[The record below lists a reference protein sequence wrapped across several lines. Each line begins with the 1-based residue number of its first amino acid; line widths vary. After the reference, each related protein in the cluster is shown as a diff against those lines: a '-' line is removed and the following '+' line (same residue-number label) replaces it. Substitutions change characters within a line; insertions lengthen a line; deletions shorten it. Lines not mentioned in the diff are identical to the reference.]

1 MAFDRVKKILDN
13 ALALDENKIINQI
26 LSNKSFQEFI
36 IDLNTEGQL
45 FDKGINSLGVKLSD
59 IGGLYSEIT
68 ITRSRKKGKPKKSRS
83 HVDLLDTEVYY
94 KSFVIRLFNDSFDIV
109 SDPNKDDGTSLFE
122 RWGKEIE
129 GLTQESLQIVID
141 AIREKIIPIIR
152 ARILA

>member
-59 IGGLYSEIT
+59 IGGLYSPVT
-68 ITRSRKKGKPKKSRS
+68 IELSKAKGRPKKSAS
-83 HVDLLDTEVYY
+83 SINLFDTGDYY
-94 KSFVIRLFNDSFDIV
+94 KSFKIVLFNDSFDIV
-109 SDPNKDDGTSLFE
+109 SDPIKDDSNLFDD
-122 RWGKEIE
+122 WGKEIE
-129 GLTQESLQIVID
+129 GLTEENLQKVID
-141 AIREKIIPIIR
+141 AIRSKIIPIIR

>member
-13 ALALDENKIINQI
+13 AIALDDNKIINQI

-59 IGGLYSEIT
+59 IGGLYSPVT
-68 ITRSRKKGKPKKSRS
+68 IELSKAKGRPKKSAS
-83 HVDLLDTEVYY
+83 SINLFDTGDYY
-94 KSFVIRLFNDSFDIV
+94 KSFKIVLFNYSFDIV
-109 SDPNKDDGTSLFE
+109 SDPIKDDSNLFDD
-122 RWGKEIE
+122 WGKEIE
-129 GLTQESLQIVID
+129 GLTEENLQKVID
-141 AIREKIIPIIR
+141 AIRSKIIPIIR

>member
-13 ALALDENKIINQI
+13 AIALDDNKIINHI

-59 IGGLYSEIT
+59 IGGLYSPVT
-68 ITRSRKKGKPKKSRS
+68 IELSKAKGRPKKSAS
-83 HVDLLDTEVYY
+83 SINLFDTGDYY
-94 KSFVIRLFNDSFDIV
+94 KSFKIVLFNDSFDIV
-109 SDPNKDDGTSLFE
+109 SDPIKDDSNLFDD
-122 RWGKEIE
+122 WGKEIE
-129 GLTQESLQIVID
+129 GLTEENLQKVID
-141 AIREKIIPIIR
+141 AIRSKIIPIIR

>member
-59 IGGLYSEIT
+59 IGGLYSELNNQ
-68 ITRSRKKGKPKKSRS
+68 KQK
-83 HVDLLDTEVYY
+83 
-94 KSFVIRLFNDSFDIV
+94 
-109 SDPNKDDGTSLFE
+109 E
-122 RWGKEIE
+122 RQ
-129 GLTQESLQIVID
+129 T
-141 AIREKIIPIIR
+141 
-152 ARILA
+152 

>member
-59 IGGLYSEIT
+59 IGGLYSPVT
-68 ITRSRKKGKPKKSRS
+68 IELSKAKGRPKKSAS
-83 HVDLLDTEVYY
+83 SINLFDTGDYY
-94 KSFVIRLFNDSFDIV
+94 KSFKIVLFNDSFDIV
-109 SDPNKDDGTSLFE
+109 SDPIKNDSNLFDD
-122 RWGKEIE
+122 WGKEIE
-129 GLTQESLQIVID
+129 GLTEENLQKVID
-141 AIREKIIPIIR
+141 AIRSKIIPIIR

>member
-13 ALALDENKIINQI
+13 AIALDENKIINQI

-59 IGGLYSEIT
+59 IGGLYSPVT
-68 ITRSRKKGKPKKSRS
+68 IELSKAKGRPKKSAS
-83 HVDLLDTEVYY
+83 SINLFDTGDYY
-94 KSFVIRLFNDSFDIV
+94 KSFKIVLFNDSFDIV
-109 SDPNKDDGTSLFE
+109 SDPIKDDSNLFDD
-122 RWGKEIE
+122 WGKEIE
-129 GLTQESLQIVID
+129 GLTEENLQKVID
-141 AIREKIIPIIR
+141 AIRSKIIPIIR

>member
-13 ALALDENKIINQI
+13 AIALDEDRIINQI

-59 IGGLYSEIT
+59 IGGLYSPVT
-68 ITRSRKKGKPKKSRS
+68 IELSKAKGRPKKSAS
-83 HVDLLDTEVYY
+83 SINLFDTGDYY
-94 KSFVIRLFNDSFDIV
+94 KSFKIVLFNDSFDIV
-109 SDPNKDDGTSLFE
+109 SDPIKNDSNLFDD
-122 RWGKEIE
+122 WGKEIE
-129 GLTQESLQIVID
+129 GLTEENLQKVID
-141 AIREKIIPIIR
+141 AIRSKIIPIIR

>member
-13 ALALDENKIINQI
+13 ALALDENEILNRI

-59 IGGLYSEIT
+59 IGGLYSPVT
-68 ITRSRKKGKPKKSRS
+68 IELSKAKGRPKKSAS
-83 HVDLLDTEVYY
+83 SINLFDTGDYY
-94 KSFVIRLFNDSFDIV
+94 KSFKIVLFNDSFDIV
-109 SDPNKDDGTSLFE
+109 SDPIKDDSNLFDD
-122 RWGKEIE
+122 WGKEIE
-129 GLTQESLQIVID
+129 GLTEENLQKVID
-141 AIREKIIPIIR
+141 AIRSKIIPIIR